1 MSPHISGH
9 VTTQT
14 MSGGETRSM
23 TNMAAGIMV
32 NGGDGLRVV
41 YVKYT
46 RADPSMQVIGPML
59 MEPHAQLQ

>member
-1 MSPHISGH
+1 
-9 VTTQT
+9 